1 MRSRALVV
9 GIGLAMI
16 VTACQ
21 PGTDQSTTTEP
32 DGLEVNVDPD
42 WECYYLDG
50 VIAIQ
55 AAPGEVDAMELAA
68 AALLVE
74 FDETAAPTNAG
85 VIFNAD
91 DDPPE
96 DIEGISANI
105 DGVLGLVSTTLDP
118 LRAAIYLGDQ
128 DPSIVASPIH
138 AVGLAGHWTFKPGT
152 DPEVMEGE
160 LPAVDDGYGP
170 YVAVIDS
177 GFVPGGPS
185 WAGGRNV
192 FYDPFDE
199 DPDPGLASHGT
210 FITGLIRQLSPD
222 NRVSIARA
230 PFVSK
235 GRFIP
240 RAEDPLQVSLSSELH
255 VFQALERLIMRH
267 AESQDVEA
275 LNMSLGTYT
284 CDPNEDALLV
294 TLVAA
299 LERWDTEI
307 GGQSFAAGGNEDY
320 PAPFWPGALDTVRAV
335 GAANQS
341 GLGQQVVWVSNDEEL
356 APPRYWI
363 DDVAPGSNLVG
374 LATPGPN
381 TEGVV
386 VAWSGSSFA
395 SAVAA
400 ALYARGDTPVRDYGI
415 DWWPD
420 ASVDYDAVSG
430 LSYTKDPATSGVKTV
445 P

>member
-1 MRSRALVV
+1 
-9 GIGLAMI
+9 
-16 VTACQ
+16 
-21 PGTDQSTTTEP
+21 
-32 DGLEVNVDPD
+32 
-42 WECYYLDG
+42 
-50 VIAIQ
+50 
-55 AAPGEVDAMELAA
+55 VDAVELAA
-68 AALLVE
+68 SALLFE
-74 FDETAAPTNAG
+74 FDETAAPTNAS

-96 DIEGISANI
+96 DIEEISANI
-105 DGVLGLVSTTLDP
+105 DEALGLVSTTLDP
-118 LRAAIYLGDQ
+118 LRASIYLREQ

-152 DPEVMEGE
+152 DPVAMEGE
-160 LPAVDDGYGP
+160 LPGVEDGNGP

-177 GFVPGGPS
+177 GFVPGGPP
-185 WAGGRNV
+185 WADGGNV
-192 FYDPFDE
+192 LYDPFDE

-210 FITGLIRQLSPD
+210 YITGLIRQLSPG
-222 NRVSIARA
+222 NRVSMARA
-230 PFVSK
+230 PFVSQS
-235 GRFIP
+235 RFIP
-240 RAEDPLQVSLSSELH
+240 RGEDPLQVSLSSELH
-255 VFQALERLIMRH
+255 VFQALERLITRH

-284 CDPNEDALLV
+284 CNPTEDALLV

-299 LERWDTEI
+299 LERWDTMI
-307 GGQSFAAGGNEDY
+307 GAQSFAAGGNEVY
-320 PAPFWPGALDTVRAV
+320 PAPFWPGALDSVRAV

-341 GLGQQVVWVSNDEEL
+341 GLGQQVVWVNNDEEL

-395 SAVAA
+395 SGVAA
-400 ALYARGDTPVRDYGI
+400 ALYARGDSPVRDSGI

-420 ASVDYDAVSG
+420 ANADYDAVSG
-430 LSYTKDPATSGVKTV
+430 LSYTIDPATGGVKTG